1 MYTNSSSIFAYTK
14 NSLLNGRYRRP
25 GPRQNFLLTLPSRN
39 YEIFAQI
46 LRLSELEHVEPR

>member
-1 MYTNSSSIFAYTK
+1 MYTNSSSIFAYTE